1 MEKNHYR
8 PNWPCTTGI
17 VTRYVNLNWHS
28 GFTVGPPH
36 ESLEQTRLYGCEE
49 SQQDRLVYVSLI
61 LLLLKRKT
69 AGEINPFDPYLRAL
83 SMSLEGC
90 LTTERSLGGVMKSI
104 LNLCV
109 GDSTRVMD
117 DKEKKSCYPRFDSLQ
132 LLPTSGRARLP
143 PAGDG
148 ENGQE

>member
-1 MEKNHYR
+1 M
-8 PNWPCTTGI
+8 
-17 VTRYVNLNWHS
+17 
-28 GFTVGPPH
+28 
-36 ESLEQTRLYGCEE
+36 
-49 SQQDRLVYVSLI
+49 VYVSLI
-61 LLLLKRKT
+61 LLLLKSKT
-69 AGEINPFDPYLRAL
+69 AGEINPSDPYLRAL

-117 DKEKKSCYPRFDSLQ
+117 DKEKKSCHPRFNSLQ

-148 ENGQE
+148 ENGQEQVEALPPPRALQHFETVL